1 MVLLLVLHDLGPEP
15 PEEAENRLFSA
26 VFEVAPDHWRVTPGA
41 TLVGTEVSPRYLVDH
56 LRRAAERAGIAPR
69 LLLATPVPEE
79 EGAVAAHGLTPE
91 GEAWLREMRG

>member
-1 MVLLLVLHDLGPEP
+1 MAGRNLLTRFGVQVLK
-15 PEEAENRLFSA
+15 
-26 VFEVAPDHWRVTPGA
+26 
-41 TLVGTEVSPRYLVDH
+41 VGLCNGLRAMLPRYLVDH